1 MWDRAI
7 PFNVIGYGKDRCG
20 RRALAYPKHL
30 AWPARR
36 HTLHLMK
43 RRTNERALRAGL
55 IPLLAAVLLL
65 ASAPARAGIPGS
77 AGLGVDQPPDPIAAP
92 DFTLPTLA
100 GGKTKLSALR
110 GRVVLLHF
118 WASWCPPCREELPQL
133 VAMAAQHKKGM
144 TLLAVDADSSDA
156 KGAARFVAAHSI
168 GLPIALDSHDKVH
181 QDYGIRALPT
191 TYLIDR
197 QGKIVGRIV
206 GARDWNSP
214 AAQRLI
220 KGLLAP

>member
-1 MWDRAI
+1 MEWQMQKHGTR
-7 PFNVIGYGKDRCG
+7 G
-20 RRALAYPKHL
+20 RRTVACRNVMRTSCTLA
-30 AWPARR
+30 
-36 HTLHLMK
+36 
-43 RRTNERALRAGL
+43 
-55 IPLLAAVLLL
+55 LLAGLLL
-65 ASAPARAGIPGS
+65 ASAPAQAGIPGF
-77 AGLGVDQPPDPIAAP
+77 AGLGVDQPPKPILAP

-100 GGKTKLSALR
+100 GSKTKLSALR

-133 VAMAAQHKKGM
+133 TAMAARHKDGL

-156 KGAARFVAAHSI
+156 KGAAQFVAAHGI
-168 GLPIALDSHDKVH
+168 GLPIAVDAHDKVH
-181 QDYGIRALPT
+181 QRYGIRALPT

-206 GARDWNSP
+206 GSRDWNSA